1 MDVMEMGVLEVATAG
16 SNVLQMGSREAEK
29 QTHKDLLLLFLSL
42 YVFLVPV
49 TDFFGCRAGTYVKVR
64 DSFEESIISSHRMEP
79 RDQTPPCL
87 AAFIL

>member
-49 TDFFGCRAGTYVKVR
+49 TDFFGVGQA
-64 DSFEESIISSHRMEP
+64 HM
-79 RDQTPPCL
+79 
-87 AAFIL
+87 